1 MRMRMLAALILA
13 TVAFG
18 PASAQDNAQ
27 RGGIRTE
34 TMSRL
39 AGQGQNNDLIWNIV
53 GLLGLLGVTGLRGE
67 HADDSYHPAPVE

>member
-1 MRMRMLAALILA
+1 
-13 TVAFG
+13 
-18 PASAQDNAQ
+18 
-27 RGGIRTE
+27 
-34 TMSRL
+34 MSRL